1 MRFDI
6 VSRLRQNHALEHAT
20 IACLRRKI
28 KPNTMVFGRAT
39 TDGFCLY
46 TDAPNEVVAQAAQE
60 GLARLKTGESN
71 LAVSPRCG
79 TNLATTALLAAVASM
94 VAMKGSDRR
103 NRLPNL
109 LMLTMGAVMV
119 GQPLGQLAQRFVTT
133 SADVSAVEIAHVS
146 SKGDGRWTRHKIKT
160 LRS

>member
-1 MRFDI
+1 MTFDI
-6 VSRLRQNHALEHAT
+6 VSRMRQNHALEHAT
-20 IACLRRKI
+20 IACLRSKM

-46 TDAPNEVVAQAAQE
+46 TDAPNEVVAQAAHE
-60 GLARLKTGESN
+60 GLARLKTGETN

-94 VAMKGSDRR
+94 VAMKGSDRS
-103 NRLPNL
+103 NRVPNL

-119 GQPLGQLAQRFVTT
+119 GQPLGRLAQRFLTT
-133 SADVSAVEIAHVS
+133 SPDLGTVDITEVS
-146 SKGDGRWTRHKIKT
+146 STGEGRWSRHKIKT